1 MVESLGAPVTLQ
13 LQQVEVAGLWWC
25 LAAVH
30 AGLDF
35 GAVSHDLLIGQFAG
49 GGTTQG
55 SGTIAIYDL
64 VTGQF
69 KGLLQDASGNTIA
82 INGLWDISP
91 GNNSSVGSY
100 DPAGSP
106 GSELYFT
113 AGPNNGT
120 GGLFGYLKPVATDLT
135 EGNDQ

>member
-1 MVESLGAPVTLQ
+1 VGTHSLRRVALAPQ
-13 LQQVEVAGLWWC
+13 
-25 LAAVH
+25 
-30 AGLDF
+30 DF

-69 KGLLQDASGNTIA
+69 KGLLQDGSGNTIA

-91 GNNSSVGSY
+91 GKNSAAGSY
-100 DPAGSP
+100 DPAGAP

-113 AGPNNGT
+113 AGPNKGT
-120 GGLFGYLKPVATDLT
+120 GGLFGYLKPAAADLT